1 MSYYT
6 WYTLGQIKGK
16 EEDFHKLL
24 KEIKDETGYDL
35 EVGVDAKWYNHID
48 DMKKFTKGFPNLV
61 VELAG
66 DGEDSDDNWNL
77 RFCNGEMEEYPFVKF
92 AVGDVTHEK
101 IVEDVLWKPTI
112 HLRDFL
118 RKIGCPV
125 EDDLPFDAIYEKV
138 KTKLKTPSF
147 ERRQQ
152 ALLKECFDEIEGIIK
167 ESGQTN
173 IVLANPVRVLVC
185 NGPYDNSYVE
195 TVSAVSYDG
204 ICVSFIS
211 KDDDE
216 SVRFSAFVDQS
227 DIFEIYD
234 ELKYT
239 LTAKS

>member
-1 MSYYT
+1 MGYYT
-6 WYTLGQIKGK
+6 WYTLKQIKGE
-16 EEDFHKLL
+16 EEDFHNLL
-24 KEIKDETGYDL
+24 KKITDETGLDL
-35 EVGVDAKWYNHID
+35 EYGVHAKWYDHID

-66 DGEDSDDNWNL
+66 DGEGHYDNWKL
-77 RFCNGEMEEYPFVKF
+77 RFCNGKMEEYPFVKF
-92 AVGDVTHEK
+92 AGDITHEA
-101 IVEDVLWKPTI
+101 IIRDVLREPTI
-112 HLRDFL
+112 HLRSFL

-125 EDDLPFDAIYEKV
+125 DDDLPFDAIYEKV

-152 ALLKECFDEIEGIIK
+152 ALLKECLDEIEGIIK

-173 IVLANPVRVLVC
+173 VVLANPVRVLVF
-185 NGPYDNSYVE
+185 NGSYENSYIE

-204 ICVSFIS
+204 IGVSFVS
-211 KDDDE
+211 EDDDE
-216 SVRFSAFVDQS
+216 SVRFSEFVDQS

-239 LTAKS
+239 VTTKS